1 MIPGNERQLQQHV
14 AYLLEQAYDVLLRLP
29 TSPES
34 TQARLK
40 ILDASGDVEMRI
52 LALSPA
58 QVGASSFCSPPCKPG
73 RARAARALFVDS
85 EPASPAIHS

>member
-34 TQARLK
+34 TQARLA
-40 ILDASGDVEMRI
+40 ILQASAVVEKRI
-52 LALSPA
+52 QALSPA
-58 QVGASSFCSPPCKPG
+58 QVGASIRSSLRPG
-73 RARAARALFVDS
+73 RARDVRALFQEV
-85 EPASPAIHS
+85 EA